1 MSASREQFARIY
13 RDHLWDGASRSG
25 PGSDP
30 QLLSPYLNLLA
41 ELMRKLGVRSVLDVG
56 CGDWSLA
63 GTMDWSGVRYT
74 GMEIVPALVD
84 RLNHQHGSSAVRFV
98 CADAVGD
105 ALPNADLC
113 VAKDVLQ
120 HLSNASV
127 QKFLSKLDGHFRYA
141 LITNDMTHE
150 ERAGWRRG
158 WKGTHLPP
166 NSDIPD
172 GGYRPLRLTE
182 KPFGLRA
189 ARLAVVPLRFPRNVM
204 GTAGT
209 VYETK
214 EVLFW
219 ERSPAD

>member
-1 MSASREQFARIY
+1 MSASRERFARIY
-13 RDHLWDGASRSG
+13 TDHLWDGASRSG

-30 QLLSPYLNLLA
+30 QLLSPYLNLLG
-41 ELMRKLGVRSVLDVG
+41 ELMSKLGVGSVLDVG

-63 GTMDWSGVRYT
+63 GTIDWSGIRYT
-74 GMEIVPALVD
+74 GMEIVPELVD
-84 RLNHQHGSSAVRFV
+84 RLNRQHASSAIRFV

-105 ALPNADLC
+105 ALPDADLC
-113 VAKDVLQ
+113 IVKDVLQ

-150 ERAGWRRG
+150 ERAGWRGR
-158 WKGTHLPP
+158 WKRTTLAP

-172 GGYRPLRLTE
+172 GSYRPLRLTE

-189 ARLAVVPLRFPRNVM
+189 ARLAVLPLRFPRNVM

-219 ERSPAD
+219 EALSRD